1 MKVLIAGGGGN
12 LGTKLAN
19 YLHESSDYH
28 VVLVDLCFSEDALKK
43 TSQRWQL
50 VTGNLTLWNEEWVK
64 AFEGV
69 DIVFHFATVNST
81 PKASWHECS
90 LSIDITANVCNA
102 AVKHHVPRVVFASSN
117 HVMGGY
123 LKQGLKAG
131 ELTTQL
137 PLIGSTN
144 FETNE
149 WQMEA
154 TAYASAKIFGERLLK
169 SLVDSGN
176 LKSAI
181 AIRIGWAQMGENHPK
196 TIDIHGSRKAIKGE
210 ITPLEEKKTVG
221 FNTLMVSRDVVV
233 Q

>member
-1 MKVLIAGGGGN
+1 
-12 LGTKLAN
+12 
-19 YLHESSDYH
+19 
-28 VVLVDLCFSEDALKK
+28 
-43 TSQRWQL
+43 
-50 VTGNLTLWNEEWVK
+50 
-64 AFEGV
+64 
-69 DIVFHFATVNST
+69 
-81 PKASWHECS
+81 
-90 LSIDITANVCNA
+90 
-102 AVKHHVPRVVFASSN
+102 
-117 HVMGGY
+117 MGGY

-210 ITPLEEKKTVG
+210 ITPLEEKKQLALILSWFQGMWLSNRDFERLCHSCITAKVEGYETVNG
-221 FNTLMVSRDVVV
+221 TSNNTGSLWDLSNARKTLGYQPQDDVTKALGLEES
-233 Q
+233 